1 VSILVKTW
9 KNPARC
15 IDYNTQQW
23 QLLIHQSRASYML
36 PRMANKLITYYQNG
50 KIEDRIWHH
59 FSSALLV
66 AKRQVENT
74 SMELN
79 KIEVFFEQ
87 KEHQAVILK
96 GAAYSATNLS
106 ASIGRTFNDIDI
118 LVDKSS
124 VDVIESELWFLG
136 FMPMKEDDYDKLYYR
151 QWMHE
156 IPPLQHI
163 KRKTVLDVHHN
174 ILPLTSATTVNVEK
188 LTEHSTLIP
197 GYKKLSILSPQ
208 ALILH
213 SATHLFH
220 EGEFDKGIRDLIDLE
235 LLFQQY
241 FQEKYTFDDLVT
253 LALATGLEREL
264 YYAIRYVHN
273 VLTLELTEDELRR
286 VDKFSPKK
294 LNLAFLDFC
303 FLTIFTPNHSSC
315 LTWKKSLATNLLYW
329 RGHLLRMPLKL
340 LIPHLFKKSYM
351 QIRDSLK
358 RPKPIE
364 ETFNG

>member
-1 VSILVKTW
+1 
-9 KNPARC
+9 
-15 IDYNTQQW
+15 
-23 QLLIHQSRASYML
+23 
-36 PRMANKLITYYQNG
+36 MANKLIDYYQNG

-66 AKRQVENT
+66 SKRQVENT

-87 KEHQAVILK
+87 KKLHAIILK

-118 LVDKSS
+118 LVEKSEI
-124 VDVIESELWFLG
+124 DVIESELWFLG
-136 FMPMKEDDYDKLYYR
+136 FMPIKEDDYDKLYYR

-174 ILPLTSATTVNVEK
+174 ILPLTSATSVNVKK
-188 LTEHSTLIP
+188 LTESSTIIA
-197 GYKKLSILSPQ
+197 GYQRLSVLSPQ

-241 FQEKYTFDDLVT
+241 FQEKHTFKDLIS
-253 LALATGLEREL
+253 LAKTTGLVKEL
-264 YYAIRYVHN
+264 FYATRYVKI
-273 VLTLELTEDELRR
+273 VLTLELTQDEWTQMNQ
-286 VDKFSPKK
+286 FSPKK
-294 LNLAFLDFC
+294 SKLAFLDFC
-303 FLTIFTPNHSSC
+303 FLSIFTPNHSSC
-315 LTWKKSLATNLLYW
+315 MTWKKSLATFLLYW

-340 LIPHLFKKSYM
+340 LIPHLIKKSFM
-351 QIRDSLK
+351 QIRDNLK
-358 RPKPIE
+358 KEQVIQE
-364 ETFNG
+364 KFDG